1 MRLVE
6 ELSDN
11 IQFEAF
17 LCVCCWYN
25 LLLIDHARACLNSK
39 ALCYLCLVLTICWFG
54 GLVVWW
60 FGGLVAWWFGG
71 YRNVVMLLKNAVIW
85 TLKHL

>member
-1 MRLVE
+1 
-6 ELSDN
+6 
-11 IQFEAF
+11 
-17 LCVCCWYN
+17 
-25 LLLIDHARACLNSK
+25 
-39 ALCYLCLVLTICWFG
+39 
-54 GLVVWW
+54 VVWW